1 MPTLRLTGTSRHSTL
16 GGAVTLPDLSFTP
29 AFDLSSIVNQFSGGV
44 EVPTTP
50 GFQQNLRLNIAV
62 NSTNDRS
69 LVSRALSVDGAAN
82 LRIRGTAA
90 EPVVVGRNN
99 LTGGD
104 VILNG
109 NRLSSGA
116 GPLSL
121 SIPQ

>member
-1 MPTLRLTGTSRHSTL
+1 
-16 GGAVTLPDLSFTP
+16 LSFTP

-50 GFQQNLRLNIAV
+50 GFQQNLQLNIAV
-62 NSTNDRS
+62 NSTNDTS
-69 LVSRALSVDGAAN
+69 LVSRALCVDGAAN

-90 EPVVVGRNN
+90 EPVVVGRIN